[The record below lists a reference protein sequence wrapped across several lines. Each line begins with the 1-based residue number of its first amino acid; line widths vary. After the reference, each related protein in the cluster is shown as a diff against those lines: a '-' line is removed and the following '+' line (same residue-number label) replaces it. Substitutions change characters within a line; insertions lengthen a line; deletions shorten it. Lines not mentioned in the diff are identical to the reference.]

1 MVQVEPVVAAL
12 VASSMVPSFLVDVV
26 YLAFAVGAD
35 RAQVKMDFG

>member
-1 MVQVEPVVAAL
+1 MEPVVAAL

-35 RAQVKMDFG
+35 RDQARRGFG